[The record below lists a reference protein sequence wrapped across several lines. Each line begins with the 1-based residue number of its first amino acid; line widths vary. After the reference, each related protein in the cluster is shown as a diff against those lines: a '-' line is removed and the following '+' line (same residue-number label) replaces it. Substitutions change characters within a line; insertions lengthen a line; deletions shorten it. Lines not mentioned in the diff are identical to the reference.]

1 LELHPSF
8 YLSFIALLI
17 INLAVLVW
25 RYRQ

>member
-1 LELHPSF
+1 F

>member
-1 LELHPSF
+1 PSF